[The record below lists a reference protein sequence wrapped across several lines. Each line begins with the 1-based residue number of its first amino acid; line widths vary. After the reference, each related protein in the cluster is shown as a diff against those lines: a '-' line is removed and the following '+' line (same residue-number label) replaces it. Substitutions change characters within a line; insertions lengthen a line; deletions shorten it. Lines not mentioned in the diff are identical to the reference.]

1 MKKVFKMLTIL
12 FLVGVWCVGCSGE
25 ARHVNENDSESNGIN
40 NEGAADATNETNM
53 GNADRNENKP
63 AMIQTFAANDVAVI
77 PVIEIYDFMAAK
89 DMGSMQHIRGMLPG
103 TGEGVWYIVSIDG
116 VEYYYGKYDQQDSE
130 EADYL
135 GYAIFSSNYSLQNGI
150 SVGMTMD
157 EVLEKYPDMAV
168 MNFDGSYLEK
178 EVTGHQ
184 GWNPTAYP
192 HSYVGMDED
201 WDYAGKDYEWSNQFD
216 CIMIADIDLGAEDTL
231 PLYLAL
237 MVKDHAVAAITFYCP
252 TAG

>member
-1 MKKVFKMLTIL
+1 MKKIFRMLPVL
-12 FLVGVWCVGCSGE
+12 FLAGAWCVGVRWWI
-25 ARHVNENDSESNGIN
+25 RHGHANENE
-40 NEGAADATNETNM
+40 
-53 GNADRNENKP
+53 P
-63 AMIQTFAANDVAVI
+63 ASIQTFTESDVAVT
-77 PVIEIYDFMAAK
+77 PVIEEYDFTTAK
-89 DMGSMQHIRGMLPG
+89 DMGSMQQIRGMLPG
-103 TGEGVWYIVSIDG
+103 AGEGVWYIVSIDG
-116 VEYYYGKYDQQDSE
+116 VEYYYGKYDQKDTE
-130 EADYL
+130 EAEYF
-135 GYAIFSSNYSLQNGI
+135 GYAIFSSSYSLQNRI

-201 WDYAGKDYEWSNQFD
+201 WDYAGKDYEWSDRFD

-237 MVKDHAVAAITFYCP
+237 MVKDHAVAAITFCCP